1 MNTRKLLKVEE
12 RVETGNLKFGDDWTG
27 LFIRGDDAFAYSLLL
42 ENVLEDKASALD
54 KLQLKSLLE
63 LLKETME

>member
-1 MNTRKLLKVEE
+1 MTRKLPEAKE
-12 RVETGNLKFGDDWTG
+12 RVETGSLKFGEDWTG

-63 LLKETME
+63 LLKGTME